1 MAQCCQTPS
10 TRKSFRNRPNRVKSR
25 FEEAANVAT
34 KSGAESYAKI
44 AVPLRA
50 PVKAYPSIKKL
61 NSSVAAEAV
70 GLILLT
76 GWLADGKFY
85 RRSNEHSRARLNEST
100 FDVRTKL

>member
-10 TRKSFRNRPNRVKSR
+10 TRKSFRNRSNQIKSR
-25 FEEAANVAT
+25 FEEAAT

-76 GWLADGKFY
+76 GWLSDGKFY